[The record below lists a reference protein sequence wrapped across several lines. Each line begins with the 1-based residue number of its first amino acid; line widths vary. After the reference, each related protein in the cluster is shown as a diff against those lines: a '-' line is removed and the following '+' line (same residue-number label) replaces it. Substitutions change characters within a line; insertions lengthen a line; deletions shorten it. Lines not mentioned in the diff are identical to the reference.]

1 MLWCESKY
9 IIFCL
14 FTSSTYIAIYVK
26 SITHIGLKVN
36 KPRQN
41 ETSMGEGEKY
51 NFYVPTMVNNYI
63 SNPNNNPT
71 KQNKRVGSNGWVN
84 LKRITPVFSTSM
96 YAHCL
101 RETYCCYQHECK
113 LYIEHNSR
121 PRHKCT

>member
-1 MLWCESKY
+1 MMTTWY
-9 IIFCL
+9 IHSNICK
-14 FTSSTYIAIYVK
+14 K
-26 SITHIGLKVN
+26 SITLIGLKVN

-63 SNPNNNPT
+63 YSPNNNPT

-84 LKRITPVFSTSM
+84 LKRNTSIFSTSV

-101 RETYCCYQHECK
+101 LETYRVTSMSV
-113 LYIEHNSR
+113 N
-121 PRHKCT
+121 